1 MMKLFEQKKS
11 NLEKQEIGK
20 AIENSLA
27 VRQPVKIA
35 VYQSAE
41 IKNSSEMY
49 VINCINHV
57 SKEEPSTMISIFM
70 VKSPL
75 IYKVKNEVIL
85 SRKT

>member
-1 MMKLFEQKKS
+1 MKLMEQKKS
-11 NLEKQEIGK
+11 NREKQEIEK

-41 IKNSSEMY
+41 IKNSSSEMY

-57 SKEEPSTMISIFM
+57 SKEEFSMMISTFM

-75 IYKVKNEVIL
+75 TNKL
-85 SRKT
+85 KTR

>member
-1 MMKLFEQKKS
+1 MKLMEQKKS
-11 NLEKQEIGK
+11 NREKQEIGK

-27 VRQPVKIA
+27 VRQPAKIA

-41 IKNSSEMY
+41 IKNSSSEMY

-57 SKEEPSTMISIFM
+57 SKEEFSTMISIFM

-75 IYKVKNEVIL
+75 TRNI
-85 SRKT
+85 